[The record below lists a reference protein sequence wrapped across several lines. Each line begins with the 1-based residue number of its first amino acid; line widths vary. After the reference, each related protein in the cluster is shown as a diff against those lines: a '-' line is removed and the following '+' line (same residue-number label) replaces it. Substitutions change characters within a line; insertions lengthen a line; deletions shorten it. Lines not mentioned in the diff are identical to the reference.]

1 MHFSSA
7 AVCLVA
13 IATANL
19 SSVLRVGMLG
29 SDSWP
34 ASAEFLDFLK
44 IMDAEEEELMD
55 EEIEKPK
62 EEVTEKETPHSSS
75 KEHSPEKTVHSE
87 L

>member
-1 MHFSSA
+1 
-7 AVCLVA
+7 
-13 IATANL
+13 
-19 SSVLRVGMLG
+19 MLG

-34 ASAEFLDFLK
+34 VSGEFLDFLK

-62 EEVTEKETPHSSS
+62 EEVMEKEMHHSSS
-75 KEHSPEKTVHSE
+75 REHSPEKKATVHSE